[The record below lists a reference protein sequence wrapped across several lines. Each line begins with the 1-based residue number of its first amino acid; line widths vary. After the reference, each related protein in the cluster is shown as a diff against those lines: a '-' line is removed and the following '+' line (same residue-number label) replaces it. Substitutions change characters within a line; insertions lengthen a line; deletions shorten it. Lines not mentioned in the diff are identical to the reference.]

1 MKEQELK
8 NFIKE
13 YLKENIELEVSSPS
27 YIHHDI
33 MRVSLVL
40 EGETLAELDIWP
52 QDIPKEN
59 SF

>member
-27 YIHHDI
+27 YIHDI